1 MRLVLDCGAVGADS
15 RGTTIDLDDYIEF
28 LRPIEHLLEFYIS
41 LDAIGDGKTSYD
53 NWLYMLGEDLTPVPV
68 YHFGTPKKYLY
79 EYCHRTDLVAISLGK
94 AGNRRLSVSKR
105 REMLVSIWR
114 SRHLVD
120 ATGYPKVRVHG
131 LGITALE
138 LVEAFDW
145 YSVDSSSWVR
155 YGGEF
160 GICLIPM
167 KSGSRYALNKP
178 PIRLSVTSRSAHRN
192 NHIDN
197 IRQPLRAQVREYI
210 ESQGFKL
217 GKGEEGDDDYELGL
231 RNSEPMR
238 NQLNAIYYVQM
249 GLALGKR
256 VYIAGGF
263 TTIAGIE
270 IERQVQRAVY
280 SLGSDYYRM
289 ISFADYPKIQT
300 VINLKKEETHAAKSR
315 SSRTAA
321 KNPAT

>member
-1 MRLVLDCGAVGADS
+1 MDCGVVGADS
-15 RGTTIDLDDYIEF
+15 RGTTIDIDDYIDF
-28 LRPIEHLLEFYIS
+28 IRPIEHLLEFYIS
-41 LDAIGDGKTSYD
+41 LDVIGDGKKSYE
-53 NWLYMLGEDLTPVPV
+53 NWEYMLDEGLTPVPV
-68 YHFGTPKKYLY
+68 YHYGTPKKYLY
-79 EYCHRTDLVAISLGK
+79 EYCHRTDYVAISLGK
-94 AGNRRLSVSKR
+94 ADKRRLSVSKR
-105 REMLVSIWR
+105 SEMLASIWR

-120 ATGYPKVRVHG
+120 STGYPKVRVHG

-160 GICLIPM
+160 GVCLIPM
-167 KSGSRYALNKP
+167 KSSTGYALDQP
-178 PIRLSVTSRSAHRN
+178 PVRVSVTARSSHRN

-197 IRQPLRAQVREYI
+197 LRQPLRSKVREYI
-210 ESQGFKL
+210 GWRGFKL
-217 GKGEEGDDDYELGL
+217 GKGEEGDDDYKPGL
-231 RNSEPMR
+231 SNSEPMR
-238 NQLNAIYYVQM
+238 NQLNAIYYAEM

-263 TTIAGIE
+263 TTMVDLE

-289 ISFADYPKIQT
+289 ISFADYPKIIN

-315 SSRTAA
+315 TPRTEA
-321 KNPAT
+321 NT